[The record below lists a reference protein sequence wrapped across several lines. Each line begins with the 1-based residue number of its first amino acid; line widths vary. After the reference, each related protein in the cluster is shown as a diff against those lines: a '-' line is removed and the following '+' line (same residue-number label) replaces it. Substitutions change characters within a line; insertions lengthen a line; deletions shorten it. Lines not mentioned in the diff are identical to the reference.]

1 MPGSGRSKRG
11 HLGATW
17 RLLTIGQGAGILIE
31 MTAFQ
36 HLKLEKRG
44 GVAELTICRPK
55 VLNALDATT
64 IAELDAAFSDL
75 AEDGDIR
82 AVLLTGE
89 GDRAFVVGADIR
101 ELSALTPVSA
111 KSMSVRGQGVLSR
124 IENMPVPVI
133 AAVNGYCLGGGCELA
148 MACHLRIASETARF
162 GLPEVGLGVIPGYG
176 GTQRL
181 TRLVGKGLAL
191 ELLLSGDPVSAKRAE
206 RIGLVNRV
214 VEAGQ
219 LMPETR
225 RLTARIC
232 ENAPL
237 AVRYGIEAVNRGG
250 EMPLSEALGL
260 ETVLFGL
267 TFASW
272 DREEG
277 VQAFLEK
284 RPPRFEGR

>member
-1 MPGSGRSKRG
+1 M
-11 HLGATW
+11 A
-17 RLLTIGQGAGILIE
+17 
-31 MTAFQ
+31 AFE
-36 HLKLEKRG
+36 HLKLEKKG
-44 GVAELTICRPK
+44 PVAELRICRPQ

-64 IAELDAAFSDL
+64 IVELDAAFGDL
-75 AEDGDIR
+75 AQDEDVR
-82 AVLLTGE
+82 AVILTGE
-89 GDRAFVVGADIR
+89 GDQAFAAGADIR
-101 ELSALTPVSA
+101 ELSALNPVSA
-111 KSMSVRGQGVLSR
+111 KSMSERGQGVLCR
-124 IENMPVPVI
+124 IENMPAPVI

-181 TRLVGKGLAL
+181 TRLVGRGLAL
-191 ELLLSGDPVSAKRAE
+191 ELLLSGDPVTARRAE
-206 RIGLVNRV
+206 RMGLVNRV
-214 VEAGQ
+214 VEVGE
-219 LMPETR
+219 LMAEAH
-225 RLTARIC
+225 RLAARIC

-260 ETVLFGL
+260 ETALFGL
-267 TFASW
+267 TFASR

-284 RPPRFEGR
+284 RSPRFGGS